1 MELSEA
7 IRTGYFD
14 YLQGVVS
21 APGYDAY
28 ALPEN
33 TPYPYWLV
41 SSQTELQ
48 REVTDGKVYDAT
60 VLIDIVTGSTDPIG
74 RDQAEG
80 IADEIEAIINPDDAT
95 DIDISMY
102 GFVIGDTNR
111 EQGFDGFARS
121 GSFYIFR
128 KLLRYRHIIHK
139 I

>member
-7 IRTGYFD
+7 LRTGYFD
-14 YLQGVVS
+14 NLQGVVS

-28 ALPEN
+28 ALPEDAQ
-33 TPYPYWLV
+33 YPYWLV

-60 VLIDIVTGSTDPIG
+60 VLIDIVTGSFDPIG

-80 IADEIEAIINPDDAT
+80 IADEIEAIINPDNAA

-102 GFVIGDTNR
+102 GFIIGDTNR
-111 EQGFDGFARS
+111 EQGLDDWERR
-121 GSFYIFR
+121 GSLYIFR